1 MNNLTKKIVVFF
13 TAIFLSISLG
23 SVSFADGHGKK
34 ILFSIKGPGS
44 GNPFWASVTK
54 GAEEEAKK
62 LGVKLIYVNL
72 HKRTIRV
79 EGRVEELRT

>member
-1 MNNLTKKIVVFF
+1 MRDIKRKIVVFF
-13 TAIFLSISLG
+13 SAIFLLVSMG
-23 SVSFADGHGKK
+23 SASFADGHGKK

-62 LGVKLIYVNL
+62 LGVKSVSYTHLTLPTNL
-72 HKRTIRV
+72 SV
-79 EGRVEELRT
+79 

>member
-1 MNNLTKKIVVFF
+1 MNFFKNFIKLSFNNYCEHEKTIKKIVVLVS
-13 TAIFLSISLG
+13 ALIDSMISF
-23 SVSFADGHGKK
+23 VDGHGK

-62 LGVKLIYVNL
+62 LGVVNL
-72 HKRTIRV
+72 GCATSRR
-79 EGRVEELRT
+79 

>member
-1 MNNLTKKIVVFF
+1 MRELNKKIVVFLS
-13 TAIFLSISLG
+13 AIFLLISMG

-62 LGVKLIYVNL
+62 LGVKPVSYTHLTL
-72 HKRTIRV
+72 PTKA
-79 EGRVEELRT
+79 